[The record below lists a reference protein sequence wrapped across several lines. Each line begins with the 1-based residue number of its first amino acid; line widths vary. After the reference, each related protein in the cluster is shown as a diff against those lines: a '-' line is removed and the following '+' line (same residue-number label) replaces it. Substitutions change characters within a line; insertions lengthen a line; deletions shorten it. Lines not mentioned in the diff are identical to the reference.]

1 MATIT
6 RKTDRKVLTEEDLM
20 EMLNLIKKGLSYS
33 AVAKQIGTTKNA
45 VSGHVYRIKHR
56 GMIVRKPRKVEIHKP
71 RATKMK
77 NIISLDM
84 PQTPLEL
91 TIFELK
97 NTSCRYMI
105 GNHKYCGCGVFEQSY
120 CQHHFIQ
127 CHDLSRSKKWKHLI
141 K

>member
-6 RKTDRKVLTEEDLM
+6 RKTECKVLTEEDLM

-33 AVAKQIGTTKNA
+33 AVAKKIGTTRNA

-71 RATKMK
+71 RATKIK
-77 NIISLDM
+77 NIVSLDM
-84 PQTPLEL
+84 PQTPLGL

-105 GNHKYCGCGVFEQSY
+105 GNHKYCGCNSFKRSY
-120 CQHHFIQ
+120 CVTHYKECYQPKQ
-127 CHDLSRSKKWKHLI
+127 RKA
-141 K
+141 